1 MTINER
7 EGVAVNTV
15 TEDAIR
21 QHLHTT
27 VFGRDLQVAAVLP
40 STNTTAREL
49 AQSGAPEGT
58 VVVAAAQTAGR
69 GTRSRAFFS
78 PQGGVYMSIILRP
91 READGCLITS
101 CAAVAVARAI
111 ERLCPLNVQIKWVN
125 DLYIG
130 GRKLC
135 GILTEAGFAPDNSL
149 DFVVLGIGV
158 NVATTT
164 FPPEL
169 AALATSLGNEGC
181 AVERAALIAAILEE
195 WERAYATIGS
205 GEFLAESRARSC
217 VLGRRVTVTR
227 GSEQF
232 TATARDINDR
242 GHLLVQKDDG
252 DTVTLLSGE
261 VSIRI

>member
-1 MTINER
+1 M
-7 EGVAVNTV
+7 

-27 VFGRDLQVAAVLP
+27 VFGRELQVAAVLP
-40 STNTTAREL
+40 STNATAREL
-49 AQSGAPEGT
+49 AQDGAPEGT

-78 PQGGVYMSIILRP
+78 PQGGVYMSILLRP

-111 ERLCPLNVQIKWVN
+111 ERLCPLKVQIKWVN
-125 DLYIG
+125 DLYVG

-135 GILTEAGFAPDNSL
+135 GILTEAGFTPEGGIDY
-149 DFVVLGIGV
+149 VVLGIGV
-158 NVATTT
+158 NVAAVP
-164 FPPEL
+164 FPPEIT
-169 AALATSLGNEGC
+169 AIATSLGNEGC
-181 AVERAALIAAILEE
+181 AVDRAALIAAILEE
-195 WERAYATIGS
+195 WEIAYATIGS
-205 GEFLAESRARSC
+205 GDFLAESRARSC
-217 VLGRRVTVTR
+217 VLGQRVTVTR
-227 GSEQF
+227 GNERF

-242 GHLLVQKDDG
+242 GHLVVETDYGETLA
-252 DTVTLLSGE
+252 LLSGE

>member
-1 MTINER
+1 MTE
-7 EGVAVNTV
+7 A
-15 TEDAIR
+15 AIR

-27 VFGRDLQVAAVLP
+27 VFGRELRVEAVLP
-40 STNTTAREL
+40 STNLTARAL
-49 AQSGAPEGT
+49 AQAGAPEGA

-69 GTRSRAFFS
+69 GTRSRSFFS

-111 ERLCPLNVQIKWVN
+111 ERLCPLKVQVKWVN
-125 DLYIG
+125 DLYLG

-135 GILTEAGFAPDNSL
+135 GILTEAGFTPDNHL
-149 DFVVLGIGV
+149 DYVVLGIGV
-158 NVATTT
+158 NVATVD
-164 FPPEL
+164 FPPEI
-169 AALATSLGNEGC
+169 ADLATSLGNEGC
-181 AVERAALIAAILEE
+181 TVDRATLIAAILEE

-205 GEFLAESRARSC
+205 GDFLAESRARSC

-227 GSEQF
+227 GNEQF
-232 TATARDINDR
+232 AATARDINDR
-242 GHLLVQKDDG
+242 GHLLVETDDG
-252 DTVTLLSGE
+252 KVVTLHSGE

>member
-1 MTINER
+1 MDH
-7 EGVAVNTV
+7 V
-15 TEDAIR
+15 TEAAIR
-21 QHLHTT
+21 LHLRTA
-27 VFGRDLQVAAVLP
+27 VFGRDLRVAAVLP

-49 AQSGAPEGT
+49 ARQGAPEGT

-78 PQGGVYMSIILRP
+78 PQGGVYMSVILRP

-111 ERLCPLNVQIKWVN
+111 ERLCPLKVQVKWVN
-125 DLYIG
+125 DLYVG

-158 NVATTT
+158 NVAAVD
-164 FPPEL
+164 FPPDI
-169 AALATSLGNEGC
+169 ADIATSLGNEGC
-181 AVERAALIAAILEE
+181 AVDRNALITAILEE
-195 WERAYATIGS
+195 WESTYATIGS
-205 GEFLAESRARSC
+205 GEFLAESRTRSC
-217 VLGRRVTVTR
+217 VLGRRVIVTR
-227 GSEQF
+227 GNEQF
-232 TATARDINDR
+232 TATAREINDR
-242 GHLLVQKDDG
+242 GHLLVEKDDG

>member
-1 MTINER
+1 MDH
-7 EGVAVNTV
+7 V
-15 TEDAIR
+15 TETAIR
-21 QHLHTT
+21 QHLHTAM
-27 VFGRDLQVAAVLP
+27 FGRNLHVAAVLP
-40 STNTTAREL
+40 STNLTAREL

-78 PQGGVYMSIILRP
+78 PQGGVYMSVILRP

-101 CAAVAVARAI
+101 CAAIAVARAI
-111 ERLCPLNVQIKWVN
+111 ERLCTLKVQVKWVN
-125 DLYIG
+125 DLYVG

-135 GILTEAGFAPDNSL
+135 GILTEAGFTPDNTL
-149 DFVVLGIGV
+149 DYVVLGIGV
-158 NVATTT
+158 NVATVE
-164 FPPEL
+164 FPSEL
-169 AALATSLGNEGC
+169 ADLATSLGNEGC

-195 WERAYATIGS
+195 WEAAYATIGS
-205 GEFLAESRARSC
+205 GDFLAESRARSC

-232 TATARDINDR
+232 TAIARNINDS
-242 GHLLVQKDDG
+242 GHLLVETDDG
-252 DTVTLLSGE
+252 NTVTLLSGE

>member
-1 MTINER
+1 MDN
-7 EGVAVNTV
+7 V
-15 TEDAIR
+15 TEIAIR
-21 QHLHTT
+21 QHLRAA

-49 AQSGAPEGT
+49 AQNGAPEGT

-111 ERLCPLNVQIKWVN
+111 ERLCPLTVQVKWVN

-135 GILTEAGFAPDNSL
+135 GILTEAGFTPNNAL
-149 DFVVLGIGV
+149 DYVVLGIGV
-158 NVATTT
+158 NVAAVD
-164 FPPEL
+164 FPPEI
-169 AALATSLGNEGC
+169 ADIATSLGNEGC
-181 AVERAALIAAILEE
+181 AVDRNALIAAILEE
-195 WERAYATIGS
+195 WETAYASIDS

-227 GSEQF
+227 GNEQF
-232 TATARDINDR
+232 TATARDINSR
-242 GHLLVQKDDG
+242 GHLLVET
-252 DTVTLLSGE
+252 DTGETITLHSGE

>member
-1 MTINER
+1 MDN
-7 EGVAVNTV
+7 V
-15 TEDAIR
+15 TEAAIR
-21 QHLHTT
+21 RHLRTA
-27 VFGRDLQVAAVLP
+27 VFGRDLQVAEVLP

-49 AQSGAPEGT
+49 AQNGAPEGT

-111 ERLCPLNVQIKWVN
+111 ERLCPLTVQVKWVN
-125 DLYIG
+125 DLYVG

-135 GILTEAGFAPDNSL
+135 GILTEAGFALDNNL
-149 DFVVLGIGV
+149 DYVVLGIGV
-158 NVATTT
+158 NVAAVE
-164 FPPEL
+164 FPPDI
-169 AALATSLGNEGC
+169 ADIATSLGNEGC
-181 AVERAALIAAILEE
+181 AVDRNTLIAAILEE
-195 WERAYATIGS
+195 WEAAYAAIGS
-205 GEFLAESRARSC
+205 GAFLAESRARSC
-217 VLGRRVTVTR
+217 VLGQRVTVTR
-227 GSEQF
+227 GAEQF

-242 GHLLVQKDDG
+242 GHLLVETDDG
-252 DTVTLLSGE
+252 NTVTLLSGE

>member
-1 MTINER
+1 MENVTAAAIER
-7 EGVAVNTV
+7 
-15 TEDAIR
+15 
-21 QHLHTT
+21 HLRTT
-27 VFGRDLQVAAVLP
+27 VFGRELQVTAVLP

-49 AQSGAPEGT
+49 AQQGAPEGT

-78 PQGGVYMSIILRP
+78 PQGGVYMSILLRP

-111 ERLCPLNVQIKWVN
+111 ERLCRLTVQIKWVN

-130 GRKLC
+130 SRKLC
-135 GILTEAGFAPDNSL
+135 GILTEAGFAPDNRL
-149 DFVVLGIGV
+149 DYVVLGIGV
-158 NVATTT
+158 NVAAVD
-164 FPPEL
+164 FPL
-169 AALATSLGNEGC
+169 DIADIATSLGNEGC
-181 AVERAALIAAILEE
+181 VVDRNALIAAILEE
-195 WERAYATIGS
+195 WEAAYATIGS

-242 GHLLVQKDDG
+242 GHLIAQKDDG